1 MSKLELSDL
10 ESDST
15 PLILLGH
22 SEGGRITY
30 VKLFG
35 DLKLGNTSLP
45 LNAIE
50 NYLKMGH
57 K

>member
-22 SEGGRITY
+22 SEGGRLTY
-30 VKLFG
+30 IKLFG
-35 DLKLGNTSLP
+35 DLKLGSTSLP
-45 LNAIE
+45 LNNID